1 MQGWSTVRYDTRSL
15 IPYLSSYCCQV
26 DLSDPQVE
34 PLEADVLLQL
44 VGLVEQLRFKAPVG
58 GNIDFELD
66 IKDIV
71 YAYAK
76 RVHYMA
82 EEMSLCSQK
91 LNCSRIRRSNF
102 AC

>member
-1 MQGWSTVRYDTRSL
+1 MAATPRATDTRGVPTHL
-15 IPYLSSYCCQV
+15 RPDGGQV
-26 DLSDPQVE
+26 DLGDPEVE
-34 PLEADVLLQL
+34 PLEADVLLEL
-44 VGLVEQLRFKAPVG
+44 VGLVEQLRFKAPVR

-66 IKDIV
+66 ITDIV
-71 YAYAK
+71 YACAK